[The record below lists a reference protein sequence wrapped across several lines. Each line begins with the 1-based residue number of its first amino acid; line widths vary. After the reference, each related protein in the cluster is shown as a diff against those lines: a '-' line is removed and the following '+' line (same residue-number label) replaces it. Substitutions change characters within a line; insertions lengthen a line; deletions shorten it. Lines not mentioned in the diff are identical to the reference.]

1 MIAGVKYVQLCEVQF
16 RPCCQV
22 WRLGPWDFTHLAQ
35 RSLRP
40 RHSLSKSAVRLR
52 LPGFN
57 QY

>member
-1 MIAGVKYVQLCEVQF
+1 MCVCVVQF

-22 WRLGPWDFTHLAQ
+22 WRIGPLDPTHQAQ
-35 RSLRP
+35 RNLQP
-40 RHSLSKSAVRLR
+40 RHSLSKSVVRQQ